1 VGSVGLGCGLGL
13 GVSTSGIDV
22 EEMAWGAVGGD
33 VGVIP
38 AAGGAPGEHPEIQ
51 TVAAIKPRKHT
62 DLNEQTPPSAD
73 TRRTT
78 GAPVGLSL
86 CRPDPVVKMMAP
98 LAASTDVHLADPRG
112 DYSVRAKLHQAGWLE
127 PPAVPGV

>member
-1 VGSVGLGCGLGL
+1 MPKGH
-13 GVSTSGIDV
+13 IDV
-22 EEMAWGAVGGD
+22 GEMAWGAVGGE

-51 TVAAIKPRKHT
+51 TIAAIRPSMRT
-62 DLNEQTPPSAD
+62 ESNEQTPPSAD

-86 CRPDPVVKMMAP
+86 CCPDPVVKMIVP
-98 LAASTDVHLADPRG
+98 LAASTDVHLADSR
-112 DYSVRAKLHQAGWLE
+112 RL
-127 PPAVPGV
+127 